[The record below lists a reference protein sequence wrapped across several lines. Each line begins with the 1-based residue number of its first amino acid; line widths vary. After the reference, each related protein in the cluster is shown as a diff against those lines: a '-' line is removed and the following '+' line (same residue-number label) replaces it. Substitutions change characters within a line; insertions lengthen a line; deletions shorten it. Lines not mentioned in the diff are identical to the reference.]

1 MTSPTAPM
9 SRSRLIPMQP
19 RDPNEPGRTATTLE
33 LFFDL
38 VFVVAV
44 SIAASS
50 STTHSPRPMSLTA

>member
-9 SRSRLIPMQP
+9 WRSRLIPMQP

-33 LFFDL
+33 LFFDP

-44 SIAASS
+44 GIAAAEL
-50 STTHSPRPMSLTA
+50 HHALTEAHVVDA